1 MVEELMQIL
10 AQWFRSAP
18 DRFLLASQPSPMHAW
33 SKLLSH
39 APTTHC
45 MKSWLK
51 SSSLP
56 AFFLSFLALGTLG
69 MCFLLATHRHTGVL
83 RTLTRVRQFSITTF
97 RSGAAHQRDA
107 VRPGPQHTVTLKWN
121 ASTTAGVRYNVYR
134 RGISGTSKVNSSPLT
149 ETICVD
155 SAVQPGQTYYYVA
168 KAVNAN
174 GTESVASNEVR
185 VTIPSP

>member
-1 MVEELMQIL
+1 MQIL
-10 AQWFRSAP
+10 AQLSGVCPQTGFGQANLSA
-18 DRFLLASQPSPMHAW
+18 MHAW

-39 APTTHC
+39 ASITHR

-51 SSSLP
+51 SSNLP
-56 AFFLSFLALGTLG
+56 AVFLSVLALGTLG
-69 MCFLLATHRHTGVL
+69 MCFLLATHRHTGIL
-83 RTLTRVRQFSITTF
+83 RKLIQAKHFSITAF
-97 RSGAAHQRDA
+97 RSGAAHQSDT

-134 RGISGTSKVNSSPLT
+134 RGISGTAKVNPSPLT

>member
-1 MVEELMQIL
+1 
-10 AQWFRSAP
+10 
-18 DRFLLASQPSPMHAW
+18 MHAW

-39 APTTHC
+39 APITHR

-56 AFFLSFLALGTLG
+56 AFFLSVLALGTLA
-69 MCFLLATHRHTGVL
+69 MCFLLATHRHTGIL
-83 RTLTRVRQFSITTF
+83 RTLTKVRQFSITAF
-97 RSGAAHQRDA
+97 RSGAARQSDT
-107 VRPGPQHTVTLKWN
+107 VRTGPQHTVTLKWN

-134 RGISGTSKVNSSPLT
+134 RGLSGTVKVNPSPLT
-149 ETICVD
+149 ETICFD

-174 GTESVASNEVR
+174 GTESIASNEVR